1 MGGADGPTYRVLL
14 AGNPNSGKTS
24 IFNGLTGARHKVA
37 NYPGVTVEKREGSYT
52 FDRSRFEVLDLPGTY
67 SLSSYTPEEKIACLE
82 LLREEDFVTVV
93 VVEATT
99 LSRSLHLLGQ
109 IMQLHAN
116 PVLCLNMWDEFQR
129 SGALIDLER
138 LRTLLGIPVVATV
151 GNVGTGLEELKAAI
165 ARTARE
171 PLRRNGRLV
180 LGEKLE
186 QALSD
191 VARPLAQASAPSRT
205 RAWTAEKLLV
215 GDAGL
220 ADLAG
225 VEGPAGEAA
234 LMNAARWRHRLEA
247 ESGLDIM
254 LYVTERYHGFVDGL
268 LRQVLRRPPR
278 ADARAVSDRIDQ
290 VLVHP
295 VLGIPIFLV
304 IMYALFWL
312 AFRVGEA
319 PMGWIEGVFGLL
331 GRGVSS
337 LWTAGSTSPL
347 RSLLVDGVIAGV
359 GGVLVF
365 LPNIVLL
372 FFGLAL
378 LEDTG
383 YMARAAFLMD
393 RFLHKFGLHGQSFIP
408 LMTGFGC
415 SIPGIM
421 ATRTLRNE
429 QDRLATILVLP
440 LMSCGARLPIW
451 MLLVPAFFPP
461 KAHAPVLWG
470 IYLVGILLA
479 LGLASLLRRSVL
491 QGQVAP
497 FVLELPPYRVPTL
510 RAMAMQMFDRA
521 ALYMRKAGTIILAI
535 SIVLW
540 AIAAYPKPRAYE
552 IDRAIAA
559 GEIVEQEEP
568 LGDAVATGPAT
579 GDAAASEA
587 SPGTTPAQDALR
599 TPMVLTPEEVEA
611 RRGAE
616 DLRASLSGRLGR
628 ALEPLLRPMGFDW
641 RLGSG
646 LIGAFAAKE
655 VFVAQMGIV
664 YSLGA
669 ADENSE
675 SLRSALQRDYSRL
688 AGVSLMLFLLVA
700 TPCMAT
706 VAITRREAGGWKW
719 ALAQFFGL
727 TALGYALA
735 TAVYQMGRLILGG
748 GA

>member
-1 MGGADGPTYRVLL
+1 
-14 AGNPNSGKTS
+14 
-24 IFNGLTGARHKVA
+24 
-37 NYPGVTVEKREGSYT
+37 
-52 FDRSRFEVLDLPGTY
+52 
-67 SLSSYTPEEKIACLE
+67 
-82 LLREEDFVTVV
+82 
-93 VVEATT
+93 
-99 LSRSLHLLGQ
+99 
-109 IMQLHAN
+109 
-116 PVLCLNMWDEFQR
+116 
-129 SGALIDLER
+129 
-138 LRTLLGIPVVATV
+138 
-151 GNVGTGLEELKAAI
+151 
-165 ARTARE
+165 
-171 PLRRNGRLV
+171 
-180 LGEKLE
+180 
-186 QALSD
+186 
-191 VARPLAQASAPSRT
+191 
-205 RAWTAEKLLV
+205 
-215 GDAGL
+215 
-220 ADLAG
+220 
-225 VEGPAGEAA
+225 
-234 LMNAARWRHRLEA
+234 MNAARWRHRLEA